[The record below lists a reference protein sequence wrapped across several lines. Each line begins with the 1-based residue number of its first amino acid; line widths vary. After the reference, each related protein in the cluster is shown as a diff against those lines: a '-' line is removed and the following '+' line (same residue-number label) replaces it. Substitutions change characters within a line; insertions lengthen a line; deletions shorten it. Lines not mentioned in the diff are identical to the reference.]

1 MIRPLELFIAL
12 RYVKSRETGFFVSF
26 ISWVSLLGVA
36 LGVAALI
43 TILSVMNG
51 FEGELRERL
60 LSLSAHATLTG
71 SASGQS
77 EAQLAERARQVA
89 GVKAATP
96 FVESQALLIRGSE
109 MQGAT
114 VRGIDPTQE
123 GDVTAIGQ
131 SMVAGSLA
139 DLTPGANRI
148 VLGRSLAFQLG
159 VTVGDEL
166 TLMVPTVGVGG
177 DLSPRIRAFSVAG
190 LFEVGLQD
198 HDSVLALAS
207 FDDVAVLLQG
217 GGVRGVRV
225 VFDDVF
231 KAPIAAPV
239 LARTLGAGL
248 VARDWTIENAGYFRA
263 IRIEKTMMT
272 LILLLVVA
280 VAAFNI
286 VAMLVMVVRAK
297 RTDIAILRT
306 LGLSPAS
313 VVKVFLSQGIAIGWC
328 GTLLGVVLGLLLSF
342 NVESVVGWLE
352 RHLHFQV
359 LDSEVYYVTRIPSVV
374 QVGDVLMIGLV
385 ALLLTLAAT
394 WYPARQAAATEP
406 ADALRYE

>member
-1 MIRPLELFIAL
+1 
-12 RYVKSRETGFFVSF
+12 
-26 ISWVSLLGVA
+26 
-36 LGVAALI
+36 
-43 TILSVMNG
+43 
-51 FEGELRERL
+51 
-60 LSLSAHATLTG
+60 
-71 SASGQS
+71 
-77 EAQLAERARQVA
+77 
-89 GVKAATP
+89 
-96 FVESQALLIRGSE
+96 
-109 MQGAT
+109 
-114 VRGIDPTQE
+114 
-123 GDVTAIGQ
+123 
-131 SMVAGSLA
+131 
-139 DLTPGANRI
+139 
-148 VLGRSLAFQLG
+148 
-159 VTVGDEL
+159 
-166 TLMVPTVGVGG
+166 
-177 DLSPRIRAFSVAG
+177 
-190 LFEVGLQD
+190 
-198 HDSVLALAS
+198 
-207 FDDVAVLLQG
+207 
-217 GGVRGVRV
+217 
-225 VFDDVF
+225 
-231 KAPIAAPV
+231 V